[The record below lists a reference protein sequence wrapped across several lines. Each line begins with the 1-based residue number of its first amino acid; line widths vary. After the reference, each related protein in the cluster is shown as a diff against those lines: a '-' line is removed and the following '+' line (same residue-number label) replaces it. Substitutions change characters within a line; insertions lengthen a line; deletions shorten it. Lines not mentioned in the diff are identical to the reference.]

1 MVELNLKN
9 GVYWH
14 LSTVETDT
22 SDFHSGLVCAMTSK
36 EEEMIALHA
45 AWTEVLQLSVTTH

>member
-14 LSTVETDT
+14 LSAVETDT